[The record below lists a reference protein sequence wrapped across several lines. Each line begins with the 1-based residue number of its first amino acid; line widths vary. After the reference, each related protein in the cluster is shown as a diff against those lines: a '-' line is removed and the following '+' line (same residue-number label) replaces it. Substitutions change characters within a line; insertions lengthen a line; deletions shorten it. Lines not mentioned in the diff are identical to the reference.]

1 MKNIIAIFILVVAA
15 NCAFAQNYGYVQPQ
29 PFIIQQPNILAGGM
43 PFIQPQ
49 PVIRSNGQFDQQAAM
64 INDFNASANI
74 ATAAQNR
81 QIEIDNRRLF
91 PQRQEIEV
99 IQKQDIEGMNWYK
112 K

>member
-1 MKNIIAIFILVVAA
+1 MRKIVALFILIIAGNAY
-15 NCAFAQNYGYVQPQ
+15 AQTYVIQQPQ
-29 PFIIQQPNILAGGM
+29 PFIIQQPNIPAGGM